1 MIADL
6 WERYMKL
13 LEEGISDGEAMD
25 QLGCKRYCCRR
36 MLMTHVDLIEK
47 LLQYVEA
54 GAEDL
59 DSADMFT

>member
-13 LEEGISDGEAMD
+13 LEEGVSDGEAMD
-25 QLGCKRYCCRR
+25 QLGCRRYCCRR

-47 LLQYVEA
+47 LLQYVEVDDDVSD
-54 GAEDL
+54 GAD
-59 DSADMFT
+59 

>member
-13 LEEGISDGEAMD
+13 LEEGVSDGEAMD
-25 QLGCKRYCCRR
+25 QLGCRRYCCRR

-47 LLQYVEA
+47 LLQYVEVN
-54 GAEDL
+54 D
-59 DSADMFT
+59 DVSDRAD